1 VSFEHHIGRPHLALE
16 ADNIEEDVAELKTA
30 VLLDSCG

>member
-1 VSFEHHIGRPHLALE
+1 LALE
-16 ADNIEEDVAELKTA
+16 ANNIEEDVAELKTA